1 MSAELDAAWS
11 KAKEEF
17 EKAMD
22 HLQKELQK
30 VRTGKAS
37 TSIFDGIL
45 VNYYGSPTP
54 VGQIANI
61 SASDAR
67 TLTIQPWEKKMIN
80 EIEHAIFAANL
91 GLTPQNDG
99 ELIRISIPPLTEE
112 RRKEYVKQIKHYGE
126 EAKVSIRSTRHKI
139 LDTIKKEQKNGLP
152 EDIAKRKEHD
162 IQNQVNDYSSK
173 VDKIIEAKEKEIMTV

>member
-1 MSAELDAAWS
+1 MTPELEVAWK

-17 EKAMD
+17 DRAID

-37 TSIFDGIL
+37 TGMLDGIM
-45 VNYYGSPTP
+45 VNYYGAPTP

-99 ELIRISIPPLTEE
+99 EMIRISIPPLTEE

-126 EAKVSIRSTRHKI
+126 EAKVSIRSSRHKI
-139 LDTIKKEQKNGLP
+139 LDTIKKEQKNGLS
-152 EDIAKRKEHD
+152 EDTAKRKEVE
-162 IQNQVNDYSSK
+162 IQSIVNDFSSK
-173 VDKIIEAKEKEIMTV
+173 VDKIIEAKDKEIMTV

>member
-1 MSAELDAAWS
+1 MSAELDAAWL
-11 KAKEEF
+11 KARDEF
-17 EKAMD
+17 EKALD

-37 TSIFDGIL
+37 TGMLDGIM
-45 VNYYGSPTP
+45 VNYYGAPTP
-54 VGQIANI
+54 VGQIANM

-67 TLTIQPWEKKMIN
+67 TITIQPWEKKMIN

-99 ELIRISIPPLTEE
+99 EMIRINIPPLTEE
-112 RRKEYVKQIKHYGE
+112 RRKEYVKQVKHYGE

-139 LDTIKKEQKNGLP
+139 LDTIKKEQKNGLS
-152 EDIAKRKEHD
+152 EDVAKRKEQE
-162 IQNQVNDYSSK
+162 IQSLVNDYSSK
-173 VDKIIEAKEKEIMTV
+173 VDKIVESKDKEIMTF